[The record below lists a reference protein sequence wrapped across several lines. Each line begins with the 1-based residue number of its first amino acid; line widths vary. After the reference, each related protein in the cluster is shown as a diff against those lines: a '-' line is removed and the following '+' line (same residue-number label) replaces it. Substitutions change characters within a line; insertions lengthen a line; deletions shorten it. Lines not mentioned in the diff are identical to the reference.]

1 MAANGIP
8 TFAQFKRSLAGTPM
22 SGEARGIYNAALR
35 GNLNPAFVSGLASA
49 ESSYGTKGYARGRYN
64 PYGLGVHLGWKFKNY
79 SEATSRLAK
88 TLSGLGYPSL
98 YQRGGLSG
106 VISQY
111 TPASDGNDESAH
123 ARNIIAAGRRAGGD
137 ASRVYTRGASVP
149 MQAPADTAPMAP
161 IVQQETQGATGF
173 QFDPAELIRQYQRSR
188 SGEVTPEEMRQTT
201 RKMARAAGSSF
212 AKQAMG
218 LNVNPFGERTPSP
231 SVATSELATYSPT
244 SFSVGGGPGQ
254 GTHSYSER
262 GNIWQDDNAYDFFAK
277 AGASVTNPYAGRVT
291 NISGSPGGDARFA
304 GYGVTVDYGGGRK
317 AFYKH
322 LGSLGRGVSMG
333 AQLRPGAVIGG
344 LDPATQGGPHL
355 HLGAT
360 KLDFLEQL
368 KKYYTTA
375 KKR

>member
-49 ESSYGTKGYARGRYN
+49 ESSYGTKGYARGKYN

-79 SEATSRLAK
+79 SEATSKLAK

-98 YQRGGLSG
+98 YERGGLAG
-106 VISQY
+106 IVSQY
-111 TPASDGNDESAH
+111 TPNSDPRNNEAAH
-123 ARNIIAAGRRAGGD
+123 ARNIIAGGRRAGGD
-137 ASRVYTRGASVP
+137 ASRVYAEGASVP
-149 MQAPADTAPMAP
+149 MQEPVSAAPMAP

-201 RKMARAAGSSF
+201 LKMARAAGSAF
-212 AKQAMG
+212 GKQAMG
-218 LNVNPFGERTPSP
+218 QNVNPFGERTPSP
-231 SVATSELATYSPT
+231 SVSTSELATYSPT
-244 SFSVGGGPGQ
+244 SFSVGGGPNR
-254 GTHSYSER
+254 GTHTL
-262 GNIWQDDNAYDFFAK
+262 GDWQSDMAYDLF
-277 AGASVTNPYAGRVT
+277 AGAGAEVTNPYAGRVT
-291 NISGSPGGDARFA
+291 NISGQPGGGAKGPRYA
-304 GYGVTVDYGGGRK
+304 GYGVTVDYGGGRQ

-322 LGSLGRGVSMG
+322 LGSLGQGIQIG
-333 AQLRPGAVIGG
+333 AQLRPGVVIGG
-344 LDPATQGGPHL
+344 LDPATAGGPHL
-355 HLGAT
+355 HLGT
-360 KLDFLEQL
+360 TSRDFLEQL

>member
-1 MAANGIP
+1 MA
-8 TFAQFKRSLAGTPM
+8 
-22 SGEARGIYNAALR
+22 GEARGIYNAAIR
-35 GNLNPAFVSGLASA
+35 GGLNPAFVAGLASA
-49 ESSYGTKGYARGRYN
+49 ESSYGSAGYARGTYN

-123 ARNIIAAGRRAGGD
+123 ARNIIAGGRRAGGD
-137 ASRVYTRGASVP
+137 ASKVYATGAAVP
-149 MQAPADTAPMAP
+149 MRESAAPSPVATGRAGVSAPAVGGGYS
-161 IVQQETQGATGF
+161 IN
-173 QFDPAELIRQYQRSR
+173 PADLIRQYQAAQV
-188 SGEVTPEEMRQTT
+188 GELTPEMARGNTL
-201 RKMARAAGSSF
+201 KMARAAGSAF

-218 LNVNPFGERTPSP
+218 QNVNPFGERTPSP

-244 SFSVGGGPGQ
+244 SFSVGGGPGM
-254 GTHSYSER
+254 GTHTL
-262 GNIWQDDNAYDFFAK
+262 GNWQSDMAYDFFAG
-277 AGASVTNPYAGRVT
+277 AGAEVTNPLAGRVVK
-291 NISGSPGGDARFA
+291 ISGQPGGSARFA

-322 LGSLGRGVSMG
+322 LGSLGEGVREG
-333 AQLRPGAVIGG
+333 TQLRPGVVIGG
-344 LDPATQGGPHL
+344 LDPSTAGGPHL
-355 HLGAT
+355 HLGT
-360 KLDFLEQL
+360 TNRNFLEQL